1 MTGLSM
7 ALMPSSEPIAGSSAF
22 RYGCT
27 PQVSFHLHF
36 FKTALTHFL
45 QAEDD
50 FSLSN
55 AFLDFQGMGPSSE
68 PIASSSAFGYGH
80 APQVSFHL
88 HFFKSALTHFLQ
100 AKDAVALS
108 NAFLDFQ
115 GMGPPSSE
123 PIASSSVFGYGRAPQ
138 VLFLHHFLQT
148 ALTHFYS
155 LRMLLPL
162 RMHSWIFKV
171 WDSQLSVINCR
182 LMNGR

>member
-45 QAEDD
+45 QAEDA
-50 FSLSN
+50 FALSN

-68 PIASSSAFGYGH
+68 PIASSSAFGYGR
-80 APQVSFHL
+80 V
-88 HFFKSALTHFLQ
+88 
-100 AKDAVALS
+100 
-108 NAFLDFQ
+108 
-115 GMGPPSSE
+115 
-123 PIASSSVFGYGRAPQ
+123 PQ

-148 ALTHFYS
+148 ALTHFYR

-171 WDSQLSVINCR
+171 WDSQLSVINCQ